1 MVAWQDVL
9 IQLLSGVTAA
19 SVLFIVASGLTLV
32 FGAMRVINMAHGSF
46 YMYAAFI
53 LASIAGGGS
62 GGDRFWPGLLAA
74 VILVTVLGALVEVGV
89 LRRIYDKEHLTQLL
103 ATFALVY
110 IFADLALQIWGGAYR
125 SVPLP
130 AGLDGQAEIFGRP
143 FPLYNFFLIG
153 LGAFAAFGLWLLLQR
168 TVLGWQIRALVED
181 PELLAAAGIDVRRVA
196 TVAFMAGAFLAALAG
211 AARAPGITIAPGMDT
226 EILVDAF
233 IVAVIGGLG
242 SVTGAALGALII
254 GIFQAI
260 GVLLAAEWSSAFIYL
275 AMIIV
280 LIVRP
285 SGLLGLPER

>member
-1 MVAWQDVL
+1 MVAWQDGL

-19 SVLFIVASGLTLV
+19 SILFIVASGLTLV

-53 LASIAGGGS
+53 LASIAGGS
-62 GGDRFWPGLLAA
+62 AGGDRFWLGLVAA
-74 VILVTVLGALVEVGV
+74 VILMTVLGALVEVGV

-110 IFADLALQIWGGAYR
+110 IFADLALQIWGGTYR

-130 AGLDGQAEIFGRP
+130 AELDGQVEVFGRP

-153 LGAFAAFGLWLLLQR
+153 LGALVALGLWLLLQR

-181 PELLAAAGIDVRRVA
+181 PELLAAAGVDVRRVA
-196 TVAFMAGAFLAALAG
+196 TLAFMAGAFLAALAG

-254 GIFQAI
+254 GVFQAI

>member
-1 MVAWQDVL
+1 MVAWPDAV
-9 IQLLSGVTAA
+9 IQLLSGLTAA
-19 SVLFIVASGLTLV
+19 SILFIVASGLTLV

-53 LASIAGGGS
+53 LATVAGGAA
-62 GGDRFWPGLLAA
+62 GGDRFWVGLVAA
-74 VILVTVLGALVEVGV
+74 VVLVTLLGGLVEVGI

-110 IFADLALQIWGGAYR
+110 IFADLALQLWGGVYR
-125 SVPLP
+125 SVPVP
-130 AGLDGQAEIFGRP
+130 ADLDGQVEVFGRA
-143 FPLYNFFLIG
+143 FPVYNFFLIG
-153 LGAFAAFGLWLLLQR
+153 LGIAVGAGLWLLLQR
-168 TVLGWQIRALVED
+168 TTLGWQVRAMVED
-181 PELLAAAGIDVRRVA
+181 PELLAAAGVNVRRVG
-196 TVAFMAGAFLAALAG
+196 TVAFMVGALLAAIAG

-226 EILVDAF
+226 DILVDAF

-254 GIFQAI
+254 GIFQAV

-275 AMIIV
+275 AMILV

-285 SGLLGLPER
+285 SGLLGIPER